1 MWTKIL
7 IAVGILIGIV
17 IVLFVALAW
26 YMYPDPQRVLQ
37 FMKNNP
43 DRSAVLLLENDTIV
57 SRHEADKVLPLA
69 STVKIIVAI
78 EYAEQA
84 AAGQLNP
91 DEPVALSDLETFYV
105 PKTDGGAHEAWLE
118 TLGEKLQND
127 AVPLR
132 EVVRGMIRFSS
143 NANTEWLMDKLGLDR
158 INARTDSL
166 GLKQHTPIYYIVSA
180 LFVGKEAFPGL
191 KGKALTKAWR
201 KMDMETY
208 IRHTQAIHKK
218 LITDPSYKSVLGDLN
233 TGVQKAWTD
242 KLPAAS
248 PNDYVSIVRRMNR
261 KTFSPTVQALL
272 DEVMETMMENDKN
285 AARFQ
290 HAGMKGG
297 STMSLLTRAMYAT
310 DKQGTTIEMTYFLHD
325 LSAIE
330 MIRLQ
335 SSMSDFEQ
343 AVLTDAAF
351 RMQMREQLGRDR

>member
-7 IAVGILIGIV
+7 IALGIIVGVLV
-17 IVLFVALAW
+17 LLFVALAW
-26 YMYPDPQRVLQ
+26 YLYPDAQRVLK

-43 DRSAVLLLENDTIV
+43 DRSAFLLVENDSIIA
-57 SRHEADKVLPLA
+57 RHEANKAIPLA
-69 STVKIIVAI
+69 STVKIVVAV

-84 AAGQLNP
+84 AAGMLNP
-91 DEPVALSDLETFYV
+91 DEPVALSVLETFYV

-118 TLGEKLQND
+118 TLGDKIQND

-132 EVVRGMIRFSS
+132 EVVRGMIRHSS
-143 NANTEWLMDKLGLDR
+143 NANTEWLMAKLGLDR

-166 GLKQHTPIYYIVSA
+166 ELKQHTPIYYIVSA
-180 LFVGKEAFPGL
+180 LFVGKEAFPDL
-191 KGKALTKAWR
+191 KGKALTKAWK

-208 IRHTQAIHKK
+208 IRHSKAIHEK
-218 LITDPSYKSVLGDLN
+218 LLTDPAYKTELGDLN
-233 TGVQKAWTD
+233 SGVQKAWTD

-248 PNDYVSIVRRMNR
+248 ANDYVSIVQRMNR
-261 KTFSPTVQALL
+261 KSFPPAVQTLL
-272 DEVMETMMENDKN
+272 DEVMETMMENSKN
-285 AARFQ
+285 AAKFQ

-310 DKQGTTIEMTYFLHD
+310 DKQGLTIEMTYFLYP
-325 LSAIE
+325 LSALE

-343 AVLTDAAF
+343 AVLTDTAF
-351 RMQMREQLGRDR
+351 RAQMKEQLGIH